1 MFFYNLLLVLSAVT
15 TAPYFVVRMLS
26 TPKFRAGLAERLGHY
41 PDDKTKAV
49 RNGPTIWIH
58 AASVGE
64 VKAAAPLV
72 SLFRKHYPQYKILFS
87 TMTLAG
93 NRLCRET
100 IDPDAIIFFPLDFP
114 AVVKKAVKY
123 FSPKLLVIIET
134 ELWPNFLKA
143 ISKSGAPAVLVNG
156 RVSDKSFPR
165 YRRAKGFFKR
175 VLGSFEALIMQ
186 DDTGRERVI
195 ELGADPEKVH
205 VAGSLKHDSASGEQF
220 DQARAESIR
229 RRIGFDPA
237 SRVIVGGC
245 THPGEEQILV
255 DIFLGLKEKMPNL
268 KLVLAPRHLE
278 RLDDVEQMLAGKGLS
293 SGRYSDQT
301 ESSDQEIVIIDV
313 MGVLSQIYLAAAV
326 VFIGKSLTRSGGHNP
341 IEPAAVARPIVF
353 GPNMENFAEIAAT
366 LIDNHGAKQINDPD
380 SLRLVLEQILTDR
393 NLARRLGQNARATI
407 DEQTGAAGRTLE
419 IIRDVLIRNSQQRI
433 RSNTD

>member
-1 MFFYNLLLVLSAVT
+1 MFFYNLLLFLSAVT

-41 PDDKTKAV
+41 PDDKIKAV
-49 RNGPTIWIH
+49 GDGPTIWIH

-72 SLFRKHYPQYKILFS
+72 SLFKKHCPQYKILFS

-100 IDPDAIIFFPLDFP
+100 IDADAIIFFPLDFP

-165 YRRAKGFFKR
+165 YRKVNRFFKR

-186 DDTGRERVI
+186 DDTGRDRVI

-205 VAGSLKHDSASGEQF
+205 VAGSLKHDSASGDQF

-229 RRIGFDPA
+229 QRIGFGPT

-245 THPGEEQILV
+245 THPGEEEILV
-255 DIFLGLKEKMPNL
+255 DIFLGLKEKMPGL

-278 RLDDVEQMLAGKGLS
+278 RLDEVEKMLDGKGLS
-293 SGRYSDQT
+293 FGRYSDQT
-301 ESSDQEIVIIDV
+301 RCSDREIVIIDI
-313 MGVLSQIYLAAAV
+313 MGVLSQIYLAASV

-341 IEPAAVARPIVF
+341 LEPAAVARPIVF
-353 GPNMENFAEIAAT
+353 GPNMENFAQISAT
-366 LIDNHGAKQINDPD
+366 LIDNHGAKQVQNAD
-380 SLRLVLEQILTDR
+380 SLRLTIEQILTDS
-393 NLARRLGQNARATI
+393 NLARQLGQNARTTL
-407 DEQTGAAGRTLE
+407 DQQTGAANRTLE
-419 IIRDVLIRNSQQRI
+419 IVRELLGEEDRI
-433 RSNTD
+433 